1 MGPASPGHRDL
12 VRLDLDANRRRTLG
26 HADRT
31 GLSSG
36 TMPRTGSSTMALTA
50 LVLQSLV
57 GCSGDPQES
66 PADKTTPLEALA
78 QSTLGAP
85 SESTS
90 PSTPV
95 HAGSACDSRTSCER
109 GATCLRSR
117 TGQGVCSL
125 PCTEG
130 CPDASSFCAEHP
142 EHDRFGLCLV
152 RCDWQRFPSS
162 GCGDAA
168 MCRMSRGFLPQLSEP
183 VCVPLETGESCMGD
197 EVSQPNLGVE
207 EPPGLDGC
215 PPGMARIEG
224 TRVCIDRWEAHL
236 VLESDDGA
244 TQSWSPFFNPGPRRV
259 RARSAPGAVPQGYVD
274 GFQAARACLAAGK
287 RLCTRWQW
295 TRACRGRSK
304 RLYPY
309 GDTRVDGA
317 CNDRRARHPLVEYFD
332 SKDPWIWKEMGHSC
346 INQLPE
352 ALLRTGQ
359 AHACRTPEGVHD
371 LVGNLHE
378 WVDDP
383 KGTFLGGFF
392 VDATGNGEGCRYA
405 TVAHGPKHWDYST
418 GFRCCASL
426 GQDGQEATGPEGEP
440 SSLE

>member
-1 MGPASPGHRDL
+1 
-12 VRLDLDANRRRTLG
+12 
-26 HADRT
+26 
-31 GLSSG
+31 
-36 TMPRTGSSTMALTA
+36 MPRPGSSTMSLTA
-50 LVLQSLV
+50 LVLLQALA
-57 GCSGDPQES
+57 GCSGDPQEH
-66 PADKTTPLEALA
+66 PADKASTPLEALA
-78 QSTLGAP
+78 QANISSGP
-85 SESTS
+85 SSEATP
-90 PSTPV
+90 PSTTV
-95 HAGSACDSRTSCER
+95 RVGSPCDTRTACEP
-109 GATCLRSR
+109 GASCLRS
-117 TGQGVCSL
+117 TSGKGVCAL
-125 PCTEG
+125 PCTDG
-130 CPDASSFCAEHP
+130 CPDARGFCAEHP
-142 EHDRFGLCLV
+142 EHDRFGVCLV
-152 RCDWQRFPSS
+152 RCDWERFPSS
-162 GCGDAA
+162 GCGAAA
-168 MCRMSRGFLPQLSEP
+168 MCRMSRSFPSQLSEP
-183 VCVPLETGESCMGD
+183 VCVPLETAESCMGD

-215 PPGMARIEG
+215 PSGMARIAG

-236 VLESDDGA
+236 VLEAGDGA
-244 TQSWSPFFNPGPRRV
+244 TQLWSPFFNPGPRRV

-309 GDTRVDGA
+309 GDSRVDGA
-317 CNDRRARHPLVEYFD
+317 CNDRRAHHPLVEYFD

-346 INQLPE
+346 INQLPQ
-352 ALLRTGQ
+352 ALFRTGQ

-426 GQDGQEATGPEGEP
+426 GDGSEPHTEP
-440 SSLE
+440 SSVE